1 MTTWTKVRAT
11 AALATLMVLAT
22 GCGGND
28 KQDNHAAE
36 TSMTTTTTTM
46 RTSSDHLLLSS
57 NEFPTGALK
66 IELPKESVVTGF
78 GNSTGA
84 SDNKNAQGP
93 VTVTPAEC
101 LGAQQDLAN
110 QLQQLMQNASF
121 TGAQQADGTVF
132 TEVIS
137 MTAADLGKIS
147 DVITRCAQM
156 RLTTTVLGKQLTNTT
171 VTIETLPLPDGVN
184 GTGAL
189 AYRTTSQSQVGDQSM
204 PTSSYTGYA
213 VVDGLTVALH
223 SQNLT
228 GQQADESTFE
238 NLFGQAVQKV
248 RDIQ

>member
-1 MTTWTKVRAT
+1 MTTWTTVRAT
-11 AALATLMVLAT
+11 AALATLTLLAT

-28 KQDNHAAE
+28 GGNDKQAAG
-36 TSMTTTTTTM
+36 TSTATASSA

-66 IELPKESVVTGF
+66 IELPKESVVAGF

-84 SDNKNAQGP
+84 PDNKNTPGP

-101 LGAQQDLAN
+101 VGAQQDLAN

-137 MTAADLGKIS
+137 KTAADLGKIS
-147 DVITRCAQM
+147 DVITRCGQM
-156 RLTTTVLGKQLTNTT
+156 TLTTAVLGKQLTNTT

-204 PTSSYTGYA
+204 PTSSYTAYA
-213 VVDGLTVALH
+213 VIDGLTVALH

-228 GQQADESTFE
+228 GQQVDESTFE

-248 RDIQ
+248 RDTL

>member
-1 MTTWTKVRAT
+1 MTTWTVVRAT
-11 AALATLMVLAT
+11 AALATVTLLAT

-28 KQDNHAAE
+28 KQDKQAAE
-36 TSMTTTTTTM
+36 TPTTTSA
-46 RTSSDHLLLSS
+46 RTSGEHLLLSS

-66 IELPKESVVTGF
+66 IELPKDSVVASF

-84 SDNKNAQGP
+84 PDNKNAQGP

-101 LGAQQDLAN
+101 VGAQQDLAN

-137 MTAADLGKIS
+137 KTAADLGKIS
-147 DVITRCAQM
+147 DVITRCGQM
-156 RLTTTVLGKQLTNTT
+156 TLTTTVLGKQVTNTT

-184 GTGAL
+184 GAGAL
-189 AYRTTSQSQVGDQSM
+189 AYRTTSQSQVGEQSM

-213 VVDGLTVALH
+213 VIDGLTVALH
-223 SQNLT
+223 CQNLT
-228 GQQADESTFE
+228 GQADESTFE

-248 RDIQ
+248 RDTQ